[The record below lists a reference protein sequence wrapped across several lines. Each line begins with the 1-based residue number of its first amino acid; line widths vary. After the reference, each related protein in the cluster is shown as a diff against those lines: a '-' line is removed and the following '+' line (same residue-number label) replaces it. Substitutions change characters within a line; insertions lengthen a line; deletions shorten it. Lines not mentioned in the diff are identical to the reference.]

1 MTDEWAPEDFDY
13 EERPRRRGIGVRLVA
28 ALVLVGLVAGIGLGV
43 LRLLFS

>member
-43 LRLLFS
+43 PRLLFS